1 MLVQKVKLGDLLL
14 SKGLVSQDEFD
25 SCLEES
31 KNTGIRV
38 GQVLADR
45 GYLTEDQVFRVLSE
59 QQGLEFSDLNGID
72 TDSKIAAKVGAQT
85 LKKYGAFPI
94 REDELN
100 VVFTFK
106 DPLDLTGQ
114 DAIQRLFPKKILK
127 VVGSNPTLLE
137 KYIRQYEINESI
149 RELTA
154 EIRKEISQ
162 STAADAS
169 EASGILKLIN
179 VIVESAIYA
188 RGSDIHIEPTEKNCI
203 VRTRIDGILK
213 ESFAFDADIYPP
225 LASRIKLLGNIDIAE
240 KRKPQDGRFSLAS
253 GAKEYD
259 FRLSTL
265 PTTYGESIV
274 MRILD
279 KAKVLINLED
289 LGMFKTNFR
298 KFQSALKTP
307 YGIILVTGPTGSGK
321 TTTLY
326 AALNAIKGVDKKI
339 ITVEDPVEY
348 KINMVQ
354 QVQVHERAGL
364 SFASA
369 LRSILRQDP
378 DIVMIGEIRD
388 QETLRI
394 AVQAALTGHLVLSTL
409 HTNDAL
415 SAVTRMVDM
424 GIEPYLVGPAL
435 IAVEAQRL
443 IRKLCP
449 YCRAEAVI
457 TPSVLKPIEHI
468 LGGAH
473 DDFTF
478 FKAVGCDKC
487 ANTGYLG
494 REMIT
499 EVLTIND
506 EMGEAIARNVSK
518 HELAKLATDSG
529 FETMLYDGVRR
540 AVSGITTLEEVY
552 RVARL

>member
-14 SKGLVSQDEFD
+14 QKGLVSQEEFD

-31 KNTGIRV
+31 KQTGTRV
-38 GQVLADR
+38 GQVLVDR
-45 GYLTEDQVFRVLSE
+45 GYLSEDQVYRVLSE
-59 QQGLEFSDLNGID
+59 QQGMEFLDIAGLDI
-72 TDSKIAAKVGAQT
+72 DSKLAAKVGAQT

-106 DPLDLTGQ
+106 DPLDLTAQ

-127 VVGSNPTLLE
+127 VVGSNPTHLE
-137 KYIRQYEINESI
+137 KQIRQYEINESI
-149 RELTA
+149 RDLTG
-154 EIRKEISQ
+154 EIRKEIAQ
-162 STAADAS
+162 SAAGDGS

-179 VIVESAIYA
+179 VIIESAIYA
-188 RGSDIHIEPTEKNCI
+188 RSSDIHIEPTERNCI

-213 ESFAFDADIYPP
+213 ESFAFDADIFPP
-225 LASRIKLLGNIDIAE
+225 LASRIKLLGNLDIAE
-240 KRKPQDGRFSLAS
+240 KRKPQDGRFSLVSAN
-253 GAKEYD
+253 KEYD

-274 MRILD
+274 LRILD
-279 KAKVLINLED
+279 KTKVLINLED
-289 LGMFKTNFR
+289 LGMYKTNFR
-298 KFQSALKTP
+298 NFSQALKTP

-354 QVQVHERAGL
+354 QVQVNEKAGL
-364 SFASA
+364 SFSSA

-378 DIVMIGEIRD
+378 DIIMIGEIRD
-388 QETLRI
+388 FDTLKI

-424 GIEPYLVGPAL
+424 GIEPYLVGPSL
-435 IAVEAQRL
+435 IGVEAQRL

-449 YCRAEAVI
+449 HCKAQAHI
-457 TPSVLKPIEHI
+457 TTSALKPIEHI
-468 LGGAH
+468 MPHLEEA
-473 DDFTF
+473 TF

-487 ANTGYLG
+487 SNTGYLG
-494 REMIT
+494 REMIS
-499 EVLTIND
+499 EVLMIND
-506 EMGEAIARNVSK
+506 DMAAAIAKNVSK
-518 HELAKLATDSG
+518 HELERLALESG
-529 FETMLYDGVRR
+529 FETMLVDGVRR

>member
-14 SKGLVSQDEFD
+14 ERGLVSQEEFD
-25 SCLEES
+25 SCLEEAKES
-31 KNTGIRV
+31 GIRV
-38 GQVLADR
+38 GQVLIDR
-45 GYLTEDQVFRVLSE
+45 GYLSEDQVFRVLSE
-59 QQGLEFSDLNGID
+59 QQGFEYIDLAGID
-72 TDSKIAAKVGAQT
+72 TDSKIAAKVGGQT
-85 LKKYGAFPI
+85 LKKHGAFPI

-100 VVFTFK
+100 IVFTFK
-106 DPLDLTGQ
+106 DPLDLTAQ

-127 VVGSNPTLLE
+127 VVGSNPVLLE

-149 RELTA
+149 RDLTA
-154 EIRKEISQ
+154 EIRKEIAQ
-162 STAADAS
+162 STAGDGS
-169 EASGILKLIN
+169 EASSILKLIN
-179 VIVESAIYA
+179 IIVESAIYA

-213 ESFAFDADIYPP
+213 ESFSFDADIYPP
-225 LASRIKLLGNIDIAE
+225 LASRIKLLGSLDIAE
-240 KRKPQDGRFSLAS
+240 KRKPQDGRFSLTS

-265 PTTYGESIV
+265 PTTYGESVV

-289 LGMFKTNFR
+289 LGMYKDNFR
-298 KFQSALKTP
+298 KFSSALKTP

-364 SFASA
+364 TFASA

-378 DIVMIGEIRD
+378 DIIMIGEIRD

-409 HTNDAL
+409 HTNDAI

-424 GIEPYLVGPAL
+424 GIEPYLVGPSL

-449 YCRAEAVI
+449 HCKSPTHVSESALR
-457 TPSVLKPIEHI
+457 PIEMY
-468 LGGAH
+468 LPTEY
-473 DDFTF
+473 TF
-478 FKAVGCDKC
+478 YKAVGCDKC

-499 EVLTIND
+499 EVMSITD
-506 EMGEAIARNVSK
+506 DMATAIARNASK
-518 HELAKLATDSG
+518 HEIQQLANESG
-529 FETMLYDGVRR
+529 FESMLYDGVRR
-540 AVSGITTLEEVY
+540 AASGITTLEEVY

>member
-1 MLVQKVKLGDLLL
+1 MLVQKSKLGDLLL
-14 SKGLVSQDEFD
+14 QKGLVSQDEFD

-31 KNTGIRV
+31 RQSGSRV
-38 GQVLADR
+38 GQILVDR
-45 GYLTEDQVFRVLSE
+45 GYLSEDQVFRVLSE
-59 QQGLEFSDLNGID
+59 QQGFEYIDLIGVDI
-72 TDSKIAAKVGAQT
+72 DSKIAYKVGGQT

-94 REDELN
+94 KEDELN
-100 VVFTFK
+100 IVFTFK
-106 DPLDLTGQ
+106 DPLDLTAQ
-114 DAIQRLFPKKILK
+114 DVIQRLFPRKILR

-137 KYIRQYEINESI
+137 NCIRQYEINESI
-149 RELTA
+149 RDLTT
-154 EIRKEISQ
+154 EIRREIAQ
-162 STAADAS
+162 SSVGDGS
-169 EASGILKLIN
+169 EASSILKLIN
-179 VIVESAIYA
+179 VIVESATYA

-225 LASRIKLLGNIDIAE
+225 LASRIKLLGSLDIAE
-240 KRKPQDGRFSLAS
+240 KRKPQDGRFSLTS
-253 GAKEYD
+253 GNKEYD

-279 KAKVLINLED
+279 KTKVLINLED

-326 AALNAIKGVDKKI
+326 AALNAIKGVDRKI

-364 SFASA
+364 TFSSA

-378 DIVMIGEIRD
+378 DIIMIGEIRD

-394 AVQAALTGHLVLSTL
+394 AVQSALTGHLVLSTL

-424 GIEPYLVGPAL
+424 GIEPYLVGPSL

-449 YCRAEAVI
+449 YCRAEATVTASMI
-457 TPSVLKPIEHI
+457 KPIEQFLPNPDEMI
-468 LGGAH
+468 
-473 DDFTF
+473 F

-499 EVLTIND
+499 EVLSITD
-506 EMGEAIARNVSK
+506 DMAEAIAKNASK
-518 HELAKLATDSG
+518 HELEKLAMESG

-552 RVARL
+552 RVAKL